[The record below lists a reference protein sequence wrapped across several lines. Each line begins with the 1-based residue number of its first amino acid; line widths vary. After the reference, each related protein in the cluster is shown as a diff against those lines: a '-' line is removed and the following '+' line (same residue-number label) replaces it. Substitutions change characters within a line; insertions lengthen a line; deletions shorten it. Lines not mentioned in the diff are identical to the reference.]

1 MPTALA
7 RTTLTASAFLA
18 AFLAAAPAAASGAW
32 SSATV
37 GPYVSAGGN
46 VGAELSSSS
55 STLAGGE
62 VSLGYVMRLQMRG
75 ETVLYDGKP
84 TEVGGAV
91 HYLAPGVFGD
101 CVRVFALERAR
112 CTAGA
117 QLAKVWSDGLGGFGL
132 DAGLVLDS
140 GRPATLDGLRV
151 RAFLSLAFFSP
162 YVGGG
167 SYFRSVPGERTG
179 WGELGLLV
187 KIPIPFLSEPP
198 R

>member
-1 MPTALA
+1 MPPALA
-7 RTTLTASAFLA
+7 RTALTASVGLA
-18 AFLAAAPAAASGAW
+18 ALLAAAPAAASGAW

-75 ETVLYDGKP
+75 ETVLHDGKP

-112 CTAGA
+112 CTVGA
-117 QLAKVWSDGLGGFGL
+117 QLAKVWSDGLGGYGL
-132 DAGLVLDS
+132 DAGFVLDG

-167 SYFRSVPGERTG
+167 SYFRSMSGERTG
-179 WGELGLLV
+179 WAEIGMLV
-187 KIPIPFLSEPP
+187 KVPIPFLSEPP